1 MALERPQTPAEAPSL
16 LNAGEM
22 CRALGR
28 SRAWLDTRLVED
40 PDFPV
45 VSRGGKGQH
54 WQFDRDA
61 VVEHVNRTEE
71 TRQGLLRG
79 VLTPQGRLA
88 EAKAQMVEMEV
99 AERMGRLIDAEELEL
114 ALGSIFAALGST
126 LGSLCDQIVRRHG
139 LSEAA
144 KIDIGEMFDTARRE
158 FVAAASGAAT
168 VSRVDDTAA

>member
-1 MALERPQTPAEAPSL
+1 ML

-22 CRALGR
+22 CRALGK
-28 SRAWLDTRLVED
+28 SRPWLDTRLVDD

-45 VSRGGKGQH
+45 VSRGSRGQQ
-54 WQFDRDA
+54 WQFDRD
-61 VVEHVNRTEE
+61 VVVDYVNRTEE
-71 TRQGLLRG
+71 SRQGLLRG

-88 EAKAQMVEMEV
+88 EAKANMAEMEI

-114 ALGSIFAALGST
+114 ALGAIFAALGST
-126 LGSLCDQIVRRHG
+126 FSSLCDQVVRRHG

-144 KIDIGEMFDTARRE
+144 KIDLGEMFDAARRE
-158 FVAAASGAAT
+158 FVTAASGVAA